1 MSFISICGGGGKTTI
16 CNKYP
21 ELFLDIDSFIWSEIN
36 KEYHKEL
43 ITIINSKETDKIGEI
58 YKTTMIKNKDKINK
72 DKIILGHHPINA
84 EWLNIKCIYSI
95 KPNKKLHE
103 LNIKN
108 RNIKLQKIARNCWYN
123 LKEAIIYN
131 SYVEFENLLL
141 QITKSL

>member
-36 KEYHKEL
+36 QEYHKE
-43 ITIINSKETDKIGEI
+43 IINSEEIGKI
-58 YKTTMIKNKDKINK
+58 YKTIMIKNKDKINK

-95 KPNKKLHE
+95 KPNKELHE
-103 LNIKN
+103 INIKN
-108 RNIKLQKIARNCWYN
+108 RDIKLQKIARNCWYN
-123 LKEAIIYN
+123 LKNAVIYN

-141 QITKSL
+141 QITKSV